1 VNGPNI
7 KQKEFGA
14 LDQGDDQA
22 ALLGPG
28 RKSLSQIAQDDTL
41 REFDFQQY
49 LFARQSQVH
58 SPMRAIK

>member
-28 RKSLSQIAQDDTL
+28 RKSLSQIAQDDTI

-49 LFARQSQVH
+49 IFARQSQVH